1 MQWSG
6 EFAVKDF
13 SIYNTNQSEE
23 NLVVENQYDNN
34 SRFTVIKSGIAPY
47 DFVTPAVFV
56 NNEYYAVDMYEDGQ
70 LIETRVMKTGDNYH
84 SASYAESA
92 AENWALGYM

>member
-1 MQWSG
+1 MSL
-6 EFAVKDF
+6 
-13 SIYNTNQSEE
+13 QSKIKISTH
-23 NLVVENQYDNN
+23 YDDEDRRRQAN
-34 SRFTVIKSGIAPY
+34 V
-47 DFVTPAVFV
+47 VFV
-56 NNEYYAVDMYEDGQ
+56 NNEYYAVDMYEDGE

>member
-1 MQWSG
+1 MSL
-6 EFAVKDF
+6 
-13 SIYNTNQSEE
+13 QSKIKISTH
-23 NLVVENQYDNN
+23 YDDEDQ
-34 SRFTVIKSGIAPY
+34 RRQADV
-47 DFVTPAVFV
+47 VFV